1 MIIHT
6 PEGGPLRDE
15 NDNNDALLA
24 MIGRAVSELLDSGQS
39 PHRENIVTRLQLMG
53 AWSGSESVR
62 ALCTRAR
69 ELLIT
74 RITH

>member
-1 MIIHT
+1 MMTYT

-15 NDNNDALLA
+15 NDNTDALLA
-24 MIGRAVSELLDSGQS
+24 MIGRAVSELLDSGQP
-39 PHRENIVTRLQLMG
+39 PHRENIVIRLQLMG

-62 ALCTRAR
+62 ALCIRAR
-69 ELLIT
+69 EFLVT